1 MGPKPRSG
9 TGTSWDSTLASISF
23 GEYFLDP
30 PVFVPIWKDMAV
42 IRIGLDHNQD
52 AITRPATGL
61 GCNRYFWTDNVNAL
75 VNECIGRDVMPTEG
89 PVDRKY
95 ACREWLLND
104 CNGLTLCFAQ
114 RI

>member
-1 MGPKPRSG
+1 MVLNG
-9 TGTSWDSTLASISF
+9 
-23 GEYFLDP
+23 
-30 PVFVPIWKDMAV
+30 
-42 IRIGLDHNQD
+42 RIGGRKTTKIIGCLSPISKDNVVIQIGLAHNQD
-52 AITRPATGL
+52 AITRPARGL
-61 GCNRYFWTDNVNAL
+61 GCNGYFWTDNVKAL
-75 VNECIGRDVMPTEG
+75 VNGLANESIGRDVMPTEG